1 MQTDEKFSHIKK
13 KKKKKNI
20 NKCTH
25 VYFSV
30 ALRWK
35 NRAAAILPVV
45 LTEGFTFLSGVVG

>member
-13 KKKKKNI
+13 KH